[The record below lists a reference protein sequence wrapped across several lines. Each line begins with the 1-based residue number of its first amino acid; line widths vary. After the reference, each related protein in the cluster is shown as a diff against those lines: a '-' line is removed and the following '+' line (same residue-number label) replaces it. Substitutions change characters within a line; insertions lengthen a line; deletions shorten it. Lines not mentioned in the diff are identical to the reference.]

1 MTAAPDA
8 PAERLGLVGSRQL
21 IAVQTMDIARLTAH
35 PVALIPETFIAVT
48 GMGPTDS
55 NESGKTSF
63 LSAVALLLGDPEWR
77 VSGTGAASVE
87 ALLFEPV
94 TAGALVGVNA
104 ATEGFIVGV
113 FADPEDV
120 AATAHTVWMRISATR
135 PHLQVRHAPGI
146 HLARGSSDRERH
158 ENAPQVYR
166 ALGGEPLGSTEYAQA
181 LYGRS
186 PRVLA
191 YVASRGRV
199 RSRPSLLKLDAGT
212 FTPDQIGDALITLT
226 GRAVLFERDQQ
237 DRRDLDS
244 KQAELAKLIE
254 RDKQQTAQEDEILRH
269 VRIRDRLRSQ
279 AASAATLWSA
289 HRARAVLDTR
299 AQAESATALLSDAR
313 PVREEIS
320 AELGRH
326 REELDSL
333 RDGEALRKAASDAAQ
348 SLAQHKAAY
357 DTAVRKEGALAGDLE
372 RTESQ
377 LRESKTL
384 AADHD
389 LDRDGTA
396 AQRAEDRD
404 TKAREL
410 DEARQALDKSRE
422 DIQQISNDLEHAEQ
436 GQFGF
441 SGLIIRT
448 LGPDVPAVSLA
459 DATRVAPGTRH
470 QWEARLAPWRDA
482 VCVPEGH
489 PMPDILRALR
499 EIPGA
504 IIISPGNPS
513 GQDDDE
519 RNGFPHD
526 MPEGILAAP
535 PAALPFLRALAEQP
549 AGDEPVPH
557 ASDSGTGIHIV
568 GGFDAPIIGGEDLR
582 EHLRDRLRKARDRQ
596 DALARRVRTLEIEAE
611 HATVTATRAE
621 AAERVAAL
629 APQVTALTGQ
639 LAEHRAGIPS
649 LDEQHQ
655 KAWAANQEAARALTD
670 RDQNI
675 SRLNHLIRGAQD
687 RLRSKD
693 QEIERLARAAH
704 PDDAVLAAWGRGL
717 DAARA
722 ELRWPPA
729 EAEEDV
735 PDRIR
740 DEAVPP
746 PPMTS
751 ADSAERRKAATLAEA
766 ARTQLVTALSAL
778 EYQAE
783 GAGAPPADL
792 RHTAGQF
799 LKARQSEEGDPQGA
813 LFESTLAD
821 VQAWLDDGS
830 DRDRMA
836 PEQVRHA
843 QAARAETIQVTSS
856 KTRELQDELHQTQQ
870 AIVQRALSALTAIS
884 EALDEL
890 NRKAGGLGAMLDSDV
905 IPPATPDQDWRTRVI
920 PRWRRNPGGAMLP
933 YDNVTNTAQEKLFSI
948 HLVLASLLAAPYPRG
963 RILILDELAD
973 SLGAEHRREV
983 LNAIA
988 TVAKQHGITILATC
1002 QDGIMT
1008 DARPHCGEILYFHYP
1023 SKSAALNR
1031 PTRMFGLDRNGD
1043 RVELTAE
1050 TLVEGRGRNPIPPS
1064 DS

>member
-1 MTAAPDA
+1 MTTEPDA
-8 PAERLGLVGSRQL
+8 PAERLGLIGSRQL

-113 FADPEDV
+113 FAEPEDV

-146 HLARGSSDRERH
+146 HLARGSSDAERH

-244 KQAELAKLIE
+244 KQTELAKLIE

-269 VRIRDRLRSQ
+269 VQIRDRLRSQ
-279 AASAATLWSA
+279 AASAASLWSA
-289 HRARAVLDTR
+289 HQARAVLDTY
-299 AQAESATALLSDAR
+299 AQTESATALLADASPAR
-313 PVREEIS
+313 DEIS

-326 REELDSL
+326 REELESL
-333 RDGEALRKAASDAAQ
+333 RDREALRKAASDAAQ

-357 DTAVRKEGALAGDLE
+357 DTAIRKEGALGADLE
-372 RTESQ
+372 RIEGQ

-384 AADHD
+384 AAGHD
-389 LDRDGTA
+389 LGRDGTA

-404 TKAREL
+404 AKAGEL
-410 DEARQALDKSRE
+410 DEARQALGKSRE
-422 DIQQISNDLEHAEQ
+422 DVRQIRDDLKQAEQ
-436 GQFGF
+436 GQFGV

-448 LGPDVPAVSLA
+448 LGRDVPAVSIA
-459 DATRVAPGTRH
+459 DATRLAPATRH

-482 VCVPEGH
+482 VCVPGGH

-499 EIPGA
+499 DIPGA
-504 IIISPGNPS
+504 IIISPGDPPE
-513 GQDDDE
+513 QVDDK
-519 RNGFPHD
+519 RNGFPVGL
-526 MPEGILAAP
+526 PEGILAAP
-535 PAALPFLRALAEQP
+535 PAALPFLRALAAQP
-549 AGDEPVPH
+549 AADEPVPH

-568 GGFDAPIIGGEDLR
+568 GGFDAPVIGGEDLR
-582 EHLRDRLRKARDRQ
+582 EHLRNRLNKAQDRE
-596 DALARRVRTLEIEAE
+596 DALARRVPTLEIEAE

-621 AAERVAAL
+621 AAERAAAL
-629 APQVTALTGQ
+629 APQVTALTDQ
-639 LAEHRAGIPS
+639 LAEHRAGIPA

-655 KAWAANQEAARALTD
+655 KALEAKQEAERALTD

-687 RLRSKD
+687 RLRAKD
-693 QEIERLARAAH
+693 QEIERLTKAAH
-704 PDDAVLAAWGRGL
+704 PDDAILAAWGRGL

-729 EAEEDV
+729 EPEEDV

-746 PPMTS
+746 SATG

-792 RHTAGQF
+792 HHTAGQF
-799 LKARQSEEGDPQGA
+799 LKARQSEEDDPQGS

-821 VQAWLDDGS
+821 LQAWLDDGS
-830 DRDRMA
+830 DRDRTA
-836 PEQVRHA
+836 PEQVHQAR
-843 QAARAETIQVTSS
+843 AARAEAIQVTST

-870 AIVQRALSALTAIS
+870 AIVQRAQSALTAIS
-884 EALDEL
+884 EALDKL
-890 NRKAGGLGAMLDSDV
+890 NRKAGGLGARLDSEV

-920 PRWRRNPGGAMLP
+920 PRWRRNPGGALLP

-983 LNAIA
+983 LDAIA

-1002 QDGIMT
+1002 QDGIMAE
-1008 DARPHCGEILYFHYP
+1008 ARPHCGEILYFHYP
-1023 SKSAALNR
+1023 SKTAALNR
-1031 PTRMFGLDRNGD
+1031 PTRMFGLDPNGD

-1050 TLVEGRGRNPIPPS
+1050 ALVEGRSRRPITPS

>member
-1 MTAAPDA
+1 MTAELDA
-8 PAERLGLVGSRQL
+8 PAERLGLIGSRQL

-77 VSGTGAASVE
+77 VSSTGAASVE

-120 AATAHTVWMRISATR
+120 AATACTVWMKISATR

-146 HLARGSSDRERH
+146 QLARGSTDAERH

-166 ALGGEPLGSTEYAQA
+166 AIGGEPLGSTEYAHA

-226 GRAVLFERDQQ
+226 GRAILYERDQK

-244 KQAELAKLIE
+244 KQAELTKLIE
-254 RDKQQTAQEDEILRH
+254 RDEQQTAQEDEILRH

-279 AASAATLWSA
+279 TATAGSLWSA
-289 HRARAVLDTR
+289 HQARAVLDTCAR
-299 AQAESATALLSDAR
+299 ADSAAVLLADAGPAR
-313 PVREEIS
+313 DEIS
-320 AELGRH
+320 EELVRH
-326 REELDSL
+326 REELKSL
-333 RDGEALRKAASDAAQ
+333 KDREALRKAAGDAKQQAEQ
-348 SLAQHKAAY
+348 LKAAY
-357 DTAVRKEGALAGDLE
+357 DGAKLKEGRLTGDLE
-372 RTESQ
+372 RIEGE

-384 AADHD
+384 AAGYD

-396 AQRAEDRD
+396 AKRAEALAA
-404 TKAREL
+404 KNGEL
-410 DEARQALDKSRE
+410 GEARRALAESGE
-422 DIQQISNDLEHAEQ
+422 GIQQIRDDLEHAEK
-436 GQFGF
+436 GQFGI

-459 DATRVAPGTRH
+459 DATRLAPATRH

-482 VCVPEGH
+482 VCVPGGH
-489 PMPDILRALR
+489 PIPDMLRALR
-499 EIPGA
+499 EVPGA
-504 IIISPGNPS
+504 IIISPGDSPEQDN
-513 GQDDDE
+513 GQNSVPADL
-519 RNGFPHD
+519 
-526 MPEGILAAP
+526 PEGILAAP
-535 PAALPFLRALAEQP
+535 PAALPFLRALATRP

-557 ASDSGTGIHIV
+557 ASDFGTGIHVV
-568 GGFDAPIIGGEDLR
+568 GGFEAPVIGGEDLR
-582 EHLRDRLRKARDRQ
+582 AHLGERLRKALEQ
-596 DALARRVRTLEIEAE
+596 EEALVRRVRTLEIETE
-611 HATVTATRAE
+611 HATVTVTRAG
-621 AAERVAAL
+621 AAERIAVL
-629 APQVTALTGQ
+629 APQVTGLTGQ
-639 LAEHRAGIPS
+639 LADHRAGIPA
-649 LDEQHQ
+649 LDERYQQ
-655 KAWAANQEAARALTD
+655 AWEASQEAARALAD
-670 RDQNI
+670 RDQNMT
-675 SRLNHLIRGAQD
+675 RLSSLIQD
-687 RLRSKD
+687 ARERLRLKE
-693 QEIERLARAAH
+693 QEIERLTRTAH
-704 PDDAVLAAWGRGL
+704 PDDAILAAWGRGV

-729 EAEEDV
+729 EPEEDP

-746 PPMTS
+746 AVG
-751 ADSAERRKAATLAEA
+751 ADNTERRKASTLAEA
-766 ARTQLVTALSAL
+766 AYAQLVTALSAL

-783 GAGAPPADL
+783 GAGTPPADL
-792 RHTAGQF
+792 RHAASQF
-799 LKARQSEEGDPQGA
+799 LKGRHSEVEDPLGT
-813 LFESTLAD
+813 LFESALAD
-821 VQAWLDDGS
+821 LQAWLDDGAE
-830 DRDRMA
+830 RDRMA
-836 PEQVRHA
+836 PEQVE
-843 QAARAETIQVTSS
+843 QARTARSDAIQVTTS
-856 KTRELQDELHQTQQ
+856 KTRELQEQLGLTQQ
-870 AIVQRALSALTAIS
+870 AIVQRAQSALTAIS
-884 EALDEL
+884 EALDML
-890 NRKAGGLGAMLDSDV
+890 NRKAEGLGARLDSEV
-905 IPPATPDQDWRTRVI
+905 IPPDTPDQNWRTRVI
-920 PRWRRNPGGAMLP
+920 PRWRRNPGGALLP

-963 RILILDELAD
+963 RVLILDELAD
-973 SLGAEHRREV
+973 SLGAEHRRDV
-983 LNAIA
+983 LAAIA

-1002 QDGIMT
+1002 QDGIMAE
-1008 DARPHCGEILYFHYP
+1008 ARPHCGEILYFHYP
-1023 SKSAALNR
+1023 SKSEALNR
-1031 PTRMFGLDRNGD
+1031 PTRMFGLDAKGD

-1050 TLVEGRGRNPIPPS
+1050 ALIEGRGQPQPPTA
-1064 DS
+1064 DT